1 MSTILA
7 VSTVKKTIKTM
18 NANVE
23 KCTDN
28 ESAKPDNEL
37 ADNEEVFPK
46 MDIYSISLCILI

>member
-1 MSTILA
+1 
-7 VSTVKKTIKTM
+7 M